1 MTVKFTEEIDALL
14 GTMSDLRIAKKVG
27 CSRVTVTKRRL
38 ALGINS
44 TRGQEARKYASVLD
58 SFVDLLG
65 TLPDSEIAER
75 VGCSRELVRQRRK
88 EAGIG
93 RCEVKKADQIPKL
106 KTPYPRPAL
115 MAAMAKGRELEIRG
129 EIGQSEAGR
138 IDNPRDP
145 DPFTVAELADALDR
159 PVHLLRPTFARWVA
173 EGAFVHVGY
182 ADPARG
188 GRAGLYVVGE
198 TVNVSRGQ
206 LGEEF
211 DHLLGTMSDYALAE
225 RLKGSVSYTQ
235 ILSRRK
241 KLGIKAFGG
250 RE

>member
-38 ALGINS
+38 ALGIDPANG
-44 TRGQEARKYASVLD
+44 REARKYASVLD
-58 SFVDLLG
+58 SFADLLG
-65 TLPDSEIAER
+65 TMSDSEIAKLA
-75 VGCSRELVRQRRK
+75 GCSRELVRQRRAV
-88 EAGIG
+88 AGVG
-93 RCEVKKADQIPKL
+93 GYVAPKTVQPPKV
-106 KTPYPRPAL
+106 KTPYSRPAL
-115 MAAMAKGRELEIRG
+115 ALAMDKGALLETRNG
-129 EIGQSEAGR
+129 GWTNG
-138 IDNPRDP
+138 NPAN
-145 DPFTVAELADALDR
+145 PFTVAELADALDR

-182 ADPARG
+182 EDRSERG

-198 TVNVSRGQ
+198 MATARRGP

-225 RLKGSVSYTQ
+225 SLKGRVAYTQ
-235 ILSRRK
+235 IRSRRA

>member
-1 MTVKFTEEIDALL
+1 MTVKFTDEMDALL
-14 GTMSDLRIAKKVG
+14 GTMSDLRVAKKVG

-38 ALGINS
+38 ALGIDPAN
-44 TRGQEARKYASVLD
+44 GWEARKYASVLD

-65 TLPDSEIAER
+65 TMPDSEIAKLA
-75 VGCSRELVRQRRK
+75 GCSRELVRQRRSA
-88 EAGIG
+88 AGIG
-93 RCEVKKADQIPKL
+93 GYVAPKSIQPPRVKTA
-106 KTPYPRPAL
+106 YHRPAL
-115 MAAMAKGRELEIRG
+115 VVAMDKAALLETRDG
-129 EIGQSEAGR
+129 GWTNG
-138 IDNPRDP
+138 NPAN
-145 DPFTVAELADALDR
+145 PFTVAELADALDR

>member
-58 SFVDLLG
+58 SFADLLG
-65 TLPDSEIAER
+65 TMSDSEIAKLA
-75 VGCSRELVRQRRK
+75 GCSRELVRQRRAV
-88 EAGIG
+88 AGVG
-93 RCEVKKADQIPKL
+93 GYVAPKTVQPPKV
-106 KTPYPRPAL
+106 KTPYSRPAL
-115 MAAMAKGRELEIRG
+115 ALAMDKGALLETRNG
-129 EIGQSEAGR
+129 GWTNG
-138 IDNPRDP
+138 NPAN
-145 DPFTVAELADALDR
+145 PFTVAELARALDR